1 MPLTLGIFAKTFA
14 RPALAQTLDAVANS
28 GLRCV
33 QFNFACCGVP
43 TVPQSLDASLLKSV
57 QTELQS
63 RSIAVAALSA
73 TFNLIHPDS
82 TQRREGLQRLP
93 VLARAAQA
101 LDCPLLTLCTGT
113 RDPVDMWR
121 AHSDNNSPEA
131 WADLRDSIDHAL
143 HITADT
149 GIALGIEPELSNV
162 VSSAKACHRLL
173 REVGSPR
180 LRVVYDGANLLQ
192 PQDLG
197 RQSEIFA
204 EALDLLGPSIALTHA
219 KELDA
224 HGHPGNLGPGSG
236 SLDWPAWFA
245 GLRRIGYQGP
255 VILHGLAEFEV
266 PPAIRF
272 LSPFL

>member
-1 MPLTLGIFAKTFA
+1 MPPTLGIFAKTFA
-14 RPALAQTLDAVANS
+14 RPNLAMNLDAVANT

-33 QFNFACCGVP
+33 QFNFACCGLP
-43 TVPQSLDASLLKSV
+43 TVPQSLDDSLLNSV
-57 QTELQS
+57 RTELQS
-63 RSIAVAALSA
+63 RSITVAALSA
-73 TFNLIHPDS
+73 TFNLIHPDPA
-82 TQRREGLQRLP
+82 QRREGLKRLP

-101 LDCPLLTLCTGT
+101 LHCPLLTLCTGT
-113 RDPVDMWR
+113 RDPDDMWR
-121 AHSDNNSPEA
+121 AHPDNTSPEA
-131 WADLRDSIDHAL
+131 WADLRASIDCAL
-143 HITADT
+143 ELTADT
-149 GIALGIEPELSNV
+149 GIGLGIEPELANV
-162 VSSAKACHRLL
+162 ISSSKACHRLL

-192 PQDLG
+192 PPDLG
-197 RQSEIFA
+197 RQLEIFA

-224 HGHPGNLGPGSG
+224 HGHPGSLGPGSG
-236 SLDWPAWFA
+236 SLDWSAWFA

-255 VILHGLAEFEV
+255 VILHGLAESEV

>member
-14 RPALAQTLDAVANS
+14 RPDLAQTLDAVAGT

-33 QFNFACCGVP
+33 QFNFACCGIP
-43 TVPQSLDASLLKSV
+43 TVPPTLDDALLRSV
-57 QTELQS
+57 QDELQA
-63 RSIAVAALSA
+63 RGITVAALSA
-73 TFNLIHPDS
+73 TFNLIHPDRV
-82 TQRREGLQRLP
+82 QRREGLQRLP
-93 VLARAAQA
+93 ALARAAQA
-101 LDCPLLTLCTGT
+101 LGCPLLTLCTGT

-121 AHSDNNSPEA
+121 AHPDNGSAEA
-131 WADLRDSIDHAL
+131 WADLHESINHAL
-143 HITADT
+143 ELTANT

-162 VSSAKACHRLL
+162 VSSAKACDRLL

-192 PQDLG
+192 PQDLAG
-197 RQSEIFA
+197 QSEIFA
-204 EALDLLGPSIALTHA
+204 KALELLSPSIALVHA

-236 SLDWPAWFA
+236 SLDWAAWSA

-255 VILHGLAEFEV
+255 VILHGLAESEV
-266 PPAIRF
+266 SPAVQF
-272 LSPFL
+272 LSPLL